1 MNKKKAFFENIYE
14 MGKTIIK
21 FIGKSIF
28 AS

>member
-1 MNKKKAFFENIYE
+1 MNEKKMVFENIYE
-14 MGKTIIK
+14 MGKTITK